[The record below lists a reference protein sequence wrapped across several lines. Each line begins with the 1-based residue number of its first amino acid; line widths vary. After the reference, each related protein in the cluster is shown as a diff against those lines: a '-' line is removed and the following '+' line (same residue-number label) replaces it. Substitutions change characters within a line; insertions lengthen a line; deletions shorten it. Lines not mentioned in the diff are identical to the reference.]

1 MVPDDLDRG
10 TPRCHRFSRHILP
23 EHHWHQTPGRLHPLS
38 AASRW
43 GRRQKGRERGAV
55 RAPRSRG
62 RAGRVPVPSSCAAG
76 LGGTLRARSRPPSS
90 PTSSRATLVWRL
102 PRAQFPLLGERS
114 ARSYRCWDGA
124 LRHERLRPHGAE
136 RSGLRPPAGFRLPA
150 AGAAQEEVT
159 VPPGPCSRPQGPGS
173 RGF

>member
-43 GRRQKGRERGAV
+43 GRRQKGRERGAA

-62 RAGRVPVPSSCAAG
+62 RAASRP
-76 LGGTLRARSRPPSS
+76 LRAVPRASAEPCAPDLGRRVLPLPAGRPWF
-90 PTSSRATLVWRL
+90 ARL

-124 LRHERLRPHGAE
+124 LRHERLRPHGAA
-136 RSGLRPPAGFRLPA
+136 RRGLRPPAGFRLPA
-150 AGAAQEEVT
+150 AGSLRRSPARPREPSA
-159 VPPGPCSRPQGPGS
+159 GPWLARILK
-173 RGF
+173 